1 MTCLTKLNH
10 IFAPSLECMQYIN
23 FSSCVKICE
32 SSKMLCRCVMEVTE
46 AGQMRELS
54 MLSFRPDMD
63 IKTVGWFQ
71 DDLQYFI

>member
-1 MTCLTKLNH
+1 
-10 IFAPSLECMQYIN
+10 
-23 FSSCVKICE
+23 
-32 SSKMLCRCVMEVTE
+32 MLCRCVMEVTE

-71 DDLQYFI
+71 DDLLYFIRCITSKWWAGTKMICNILFNSSYRVFF